1 MMTNDRSQSIA
12 QAFLLSAFLGGCAA
26 GMPQNETDWESQ
38 QRIEELQNAPNPLAA
53 SNSLWMEEL
62 TYLEVRDRIREG
74 YTTVIVST
82 GGIEQ
87 NGPFLTTGK
96 HNVILEALCPAM
108 ARELG
113 NALCAPIVR
122 FVPEGNIDPPSGHMH
137 YPGTFSVRGET
148 YHALLDDI
156 ASSLRQNGFR
166 DIVLLGDSGGNQRG
180 MAAVAQEL
188 NERWQG
194 SDARVHFI
202 GEFYTPGWEVTMEYS
217 EKELGVKETRNDGHH
232 DDIWVTA
239 MMVVTDPSS
248 VRFDQRVAAGLAS
261 INGIDLTPL
270 EKTVEIG
277 RKMVDYRA
285 RYTADV
291 IRTAISQR

>member
-1 MMTNDRSQSIA
+1 MTNDRLRPIA
-12 QAFLLSAFLGGCAA
+12 QAVLLSALLTGCAA
-26 GMPQNETDWESQ
+26 TMPQNETDRERQ
-38 QRIEELQNAPNPLAA
+38 QRIKELQNAPNPLAA
-53 SNSLWMEEL
+53 SNSVWMEEL

-74 YTTVIVST
+74 FTTVIVST

-137 YPGTFSVRGET
+137 YPGTFSVRDET

-180 MAAVAQEL
+180 MAAVAEEL

-194 SDARVHFI
+194 ADARVHFV

-239 MMVVTDPSS
+239 MMMVTDPSS

-291 IRTAISQR
+291 IRAAINQR

>member
-1 MMTNDRSQSIA
+1 MMTNDWSQSIA

-26 GMPQNETDWESQ
+26 GMPQNETDWENQ
-38 QRIEELQNAPNPLAA
+38 QRIEELQNAPNLLAA
-53 SNSLWMEEL
+53 GNSLWMEEL

-137 YPGTFSVRGET
+137 YPGTFSVRDET